1 MYAIFFFVE
10 LLNYEEKRRHY
21 IFFQKHAFFMVFRKA
36 QDLQLY

>member
-10 LLNYEEKRRHY
+10 LLNYEEKRRHM
-21 IFFQKHAFFMVFRKA
+21 FFQKHAFFMVFRKA